1 MSLFRRLA
9 AVAASFA
16 CCVSVATA
24 QDVSLTSPD
33 GSIAIEGRLL
43 GFDGDFYRVD
53 SVYGELTLDAS
64 RVACRGDGCPDP
76 EEFAADLSISGTP
89 SAATVL
95 FPALV
100 EAFASRREYIV
111 EREEDGGAVRYR
123 LVNPPDQRL
132 LATISINPSST
143 EEGLADLLAEEAQVA
158 LAFRE
163 PSRDEFQRAKDAGLG
178 DIRSTDQNLIF
189 ALDAMVPIVATTNRA
204 QSVTLDRLAGIL
216 SGEIKSWAELGA
228 AEAPIVIHLR
238 EVGSAQDQVVRGL
251 ISDEVSDETPPTIR
265 RHRTDADL
273 VEAVRADPF
282 AIGLTKASVAG
293 SARRLSVVE
302 SCGYP
307 LPASVRALKSE
318 DYPLTVPHFMILTS
332 KRQPRLIGE
341 FIDFVLSPAA
351 QPIVRRAGFVD
362 QTPERIKLE
371 DQGRRLAAAIQN
383 AGRETGLRE
392 LKRLVDQM
400 MNTERLTTTF
410 RFRNGSADLD
420 AQSQSNVG
428 RLADAIDSGFFDGKT
443 LVFAGFTDS
452 SGGASANQTLSL
464 RRAEAV
470 RDAVRAASQ
479 ATQFQR
485 VRFEAFGF
493 GEAMP
498 MACDENDW
506 GNRINRRV
514 EVWAR

>member
-1 MSLFRRLA
+1 MSYFRRLA
-9 AVAASFA
+9 AVAAFL
-16 CCVSVATA
+16 VSCGGAA
-24 QDVSLTSPD
+24 SGQDVSLTSPD

-53 SVYGELTLDAS
+53 SVYGELTLDAT
-64 RVACRGDGCPDP
+64 RVGCSGDGCPDP
-76 EEFAADLSISGTP
+76 EEFAADLTISGTP
-89 SAATVL
+89 SAASVL

-100 EAFASRREYIV
+100 EAFGARRGYVVDRQEIG
-111 EREEDGGAVRYR
+111 DGVQYR
-123 LVNPPDQRL
+123 LVNSSDQRL
-132 LATISINPSST
+132 LATVTIKASST
-143 EEGLADLLAEEAQVA
+143 EEGLADLLAEESQIA

-163 PSRDEFQRAKDAGLG
+163 PSRDESRRAAGAGLG
-178 DIRSTDQNLIF
+178 DIQSTDQNLIF

-204 QSVTLDRLAGIL
+204 QSVTLERLSGIL
-216 SGEIKSWAELGA
+216 SGDVKSWASLGA
-228 AEAPIVIHLR
+228 PDASIVVHLR
-238 EVGSAQDQVVRGL
+238 EVGSAQDQIVNAL
-251 ISDEVSDETPPTIR
+251 LDPDISEETPPTVR
-265 RHRTDADL
+265 RHRSDADL
-273 VEAVRADPF
+273 VAAVQADPL
-282 AIGLTKASVAG
+282 AIGLAKASVAG
-293 SARRLSVVE
+293 SVRRLPLAE

-332 KRQPRLIGE
+332 KRQPRLIEE

-410 RFRNGSADLD
+410 RFRNGSAELD

-452 SGGASANQTLSL
+452 SGGAGANQTLSL

-485 VRFEAFGF
+485 VRYEAFGF

-498 MACDENDW
+498 MACDDNDW